1 MFNNYFLKAI
11 LEASFVVQFI
21 LILLVVLSIITWGI
35 ILFKFLQFKKIKLQ
49 NEYLEEVFWDNLKN
63 LELIKKSL
71 VLCSE
76 SSLAQRIELLY
87 FPYFKKG
94 KLLKESLWLKKAQ
107 SLTEDSLFFLESK
120 LSFLATVGSSAPFI
134 GLLGTVWGI
143 MMSFHKIAL
152 SGSASLSVVA
162 PGLSEALIATAMGL
176 FAAIPASIA
185 YNIFTRSL
193 SQQERY
199 LENFNN
205 DLLEVLIENERKE
218 NFTVASKIGVE
229 VNN

>member
-1 MFNNYFLKAI
+1 MFNNYFLQAI
-11 LEASFVVQFI
+11 LEASFVVQLI
-21 LILLVVLSIITWGI
+21 LIILIVLSIITWGI
-35 ILFKFLQFKKIKLQ
+35 ILFKFLQFKKIKFQ
-49 NEYLEEVFWDNLKN
+49 NKQLEEVFWDHLKD
-63 LELIKKSL
+63 LEFIKKSL
-71 VLCSE
+71 VIYPE
-76 SSLAQRIELLY
+76 SNLTKSIEALY
-87 FPYFKKG
+87 FPYCKKG

-107 SLTEDSLFFLESK
+107 SLTEDSLFFLENK

-162 PGLSEALIATAMGL
+162 PGLSEALIATAVGL

-185 YNIFTRSL
+185 YNTFIRSL
-193 SQQERY
+193 SRQERY

-205 DLLEVLIENERKE
+205 DLLEILTENNETEK
-218 NFTVASKIGVE
+218 VMVKDKADIK
-229 VNN
+229 

>member
-21 LILLVVLSIITWGI
+21 LILLIALSIITWGI
-35 ILFKFLQFKKIKLQ
+35 ILFKFLQFKKVKYQ
-49 NEYLEEVFWDNLKN
+49 NECLKEIFWDNLKDV
-63 LELIKKSL
+63 ELIKTSL
-71 VLCSE
+71 RLYPE
-76 SSLAQRIELLY
+76 SSLIPMIESLY
-87 FPYFKKG
+87 FPYFKGG
-94 KLLKESLWLKKAQ
+94 KLFKNNIWLKKSQ
-107 SLTEDSLFFLESK
+107 SLVEDALFFLESK

-162 PGLSEALIATAMGL
+162 PGLSEALIATAVGL
-176 FAAIPASIA
+176 FAAIPASVA
-185 YNIFTRSL
+185 YNIFIRSL
-193 SQQERY
+193 SRQERY

-205 DLLEVLIENERKE
+205 DLLEALTE
-218 NFTVASKIGVE
+218 NFVTEDLTIKNKPNDE
-229 VNN
+229 VNL